1 MQTARSIDTVN
12 SDRLIGSR
20 PRAEDFGDLYPL
32 YSDERVMAT
41 LSADGR
47 SLSREEAR
55 QRLRATIEHWDEH
68 GFGLWLFRNRLPSS
82 DLIGYCGISTVVL
95 ETQPEVDLLYAVK
108 SDRWGQGYA
117 TEMSRAVVSMV
128 FAGLRLTSLVAF
140 TLPTNTGSR
149 RVMEKL
155 GFLYERDISHAGL
168 SHVLYR
174 LTNNV

>member
-1 MQTARSIDTVN
+1 MQTARSIDTIN
-12 SDRLIGSR
+12 SNRLLGSR
-20 PRAEDFGDLYPL
+20 PRAEDFEDLYL
-32 YSDERVMAT
+32 IYSDERVMAT

-47 SLSREEAR
+47 PLSREEVR
-55 QRLRATIEHWDEH
+55 QRLCAAIEHWDEH
-68 GFGLWLFRNRLPSS
+68 GFGLWIFRNRLRSS
-82 DLIGYCGISTVVL
+82 DLIGYGGISTVVL
-95 ETQPEVDLLYAVK
+95 ENQPEVELLYAVK
-108 SDRWGQGYA
+108 SNRWGQGYA

-128 FAGLRLTSLVAF
+128 FARLRLTSLVAF